1 VSRLPHHGSPSR
13 RVLVTRIRPIAAVVV
28 RPGAMA
34 APTGSEGCATAR
46 AATQPLAVDATAHP
60 CPPHDSPPVLHIGV
74 LQFCMEIPYATSLK
88 DKRRVVQSLKERVR
102 AQFNVSV
109 AEIDDLDSITV
120 ATMAAAMTGN
130 DIAYIN
136 GAMDKLLNELQDWRD
151 GTLSDHQLEI
161 FTPPLD
167 G

>member
-1 VSRLPHHGSPSR
+1 
-13 RVLVTRIRPIAAVVV
+13 
-28 RPGAMA
+28 
-34 APTGSEGCATAR
+34 
-46 AATQPLAVDATAHP
+46 
-60 CPPHDSPPVLHIGV
+60 
-74 LQFCMEIPYATSLK
+74 MEIPYATSLK